1 MRGTQRE
8 AYVEQQRADSTTT
21 SRQSSAETQR
31 WPQRDAV
38 LGVPGEQHE
47 DGSTLSG
54 TVPLGSLYGVR
65 IFAHYSLPFSA
76 LILPVMFVF
85 TPSCT
90 TDSLGVCYAFGVLIY
105 GPVLFGTVLIHEL
118 SHALAANLSANG
130 TGCYVI
136 VLWILGGASLT
147 HDRGRSDAS
156 NAFIAIL
163 GPLSHLLQFS
173 AWMALLQ
180 LPRLAGHWPEV
191 KNGWISSSPYFAP
204 SDNLQRF
211 MWHDICVYALYFNV
225 GLFAFNLLVPIV
237 PLDGAQLLASL
248 LIMCGV
254 SANTTALTLTTIS
267 SIMLLALLLGVLF
280 FSWTLI
286 LVGLFL
292 VRGVFELER
301 MRRSGL
307 LEYHPLFEPAF
318 RRSSSGSS
326 RESGYQLRGLDV

>member
-8 AYVEQQRADSTTT
+8 AYGEPQRADSTTT
-21 SRQSSAETQR
+21 PLQSSTETQR

-38 LGVPGEQHE
+38 LGIPEEQDE
-47 DGSTLSG
+47 DGSSFSG
-54 TVPLGSLYGVR
+54 TVPLGSLRGVR
-65 IFAHYSLPFSA
+65 ILAHFSLPLIA
-76 LILPVMFVF
+76 LLLPLAFML
-85 TPSCT
+85 TSGCT

-105 GPVLFGTVLIHEL
+105 GPVLFGTVLLHEL
-118 SHALAANLSANG
+118 SHALAANLTANG

-136 VLWILGGASLT
+136 VLWILGSASLT
-147 HDRGRSDAS
+147 HDRGRSAAS

-163 GPLSHLLQFS
+163 GPLSHLLQFP

-180 LPRLAGHWPEV
+180 LPRLAGHWPDV
-191 KNGWISSSPYFAP
+191 NNGGIASSPYFAP

-318 RRSSSGSS
+318 RRDYSGRS
-326 RESGYQLRGLDV
+326 RESGYQLREVDA